1 MKWHKL
7 TTRKMTE
14 DEVEIYGDK
23 YDFMWDGRTPNINEE
38 VLVTYPLSSG
48 KFVDTYIDTWE
59 EIGDGVGFENT
70 DNDVIYWMEL
80 PKYNGELEKANGLLN
95 EIREIDLKLR
105 QLEHPFYRVSIED
118 YFIPFNEK
126 YKQKFVDILKEIR
139 GEMVEEL
146 NKLGV
151 VEDD

>member
-1 MKWHKL
+1 MKWNKL

-23 YDFMWDGRTPNINEE
+23 YDFMWDGTLPELDE
-38 VLVTYPLSSG
+38 KVLVTFPLSSG

-80 PKYNGELEKANGLLN
+80 PKYNGEL
-95 EIREIDLKLR
+95 
-105 QLEHPFYRVSIED
+105 
-118 YFIPFNEK
+118 
-126 YKQKFVDILKEIR
+126 
-139 GEMVEEL
+139 
-146 NKLGV
+146 
-151 VEDD
+151 DD